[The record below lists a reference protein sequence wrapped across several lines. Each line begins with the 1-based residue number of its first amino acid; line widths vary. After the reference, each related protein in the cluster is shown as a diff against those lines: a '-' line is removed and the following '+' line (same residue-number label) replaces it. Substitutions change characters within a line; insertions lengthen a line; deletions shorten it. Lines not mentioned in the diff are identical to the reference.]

1 MRRSTLY
8 EKRMIPVK
16 QVVVLNENAQT
27 HVSQSNVRGG
37 PMHASTIDVS
47 GLERDLSAAIRGE
60 VRFDDGSRALYTSDA
75 SNYRQVPIGV
85 VIPRDADDVV
95 ETVAICH
102 RYGAPILARGG
113 GTSLAG
119 QCCNVAVVIDMSKYM
134 NNIVELNQD
143 VRQARVQPGIILDD
157 LRNAAEKHHLTF
169 GPDPATHNRCTLGGM
184 IGNNSCGVH
193 ALMAGKTADNIEELE
208 ILTYDGLRM
217 RVGKTSDEE
226 LERIIQVGGRRGE
239 IYAKLKA
246 LRDKYANLIRERYP
260 NIPRRVSGYNL
271 DELLPEN
278 GFNVARA
285 LVGSECTCVTVLE
298 ATTRLV
304 SSPPVRSLLVLGY
317 PDIYTGCDQIPE
329 LLKHKPIGLE
339 GFDDGLIDGMKKKGL
354 HPAEVALFPPGKGW
368 LLVEFGGQNKE
379 EAEQQ
384 AQAVIEQ
391 LKRKDNP
398 PSMKLFDD
406 PDQQQLV
413 WSVRE
418 SALGATALVPG
429 QKPTWPG
436 WEDSAVPPDKL
447 GNYLRDL
454 RKLLDRYQYH
464 CSFYGHFGQ
473 GCLHGRIDFDLET
486 HEGIA
491 KFRSFISEAADLVV
505 TYGGSLSGEHGDGQA
520 RAELTPKM
528 FGLELIEAFR
538 EFKSIWDPDWKMN
551 PGKMVNAYRIDENLR
566 LGTEYHPLPTKTHF
580 QFPDDEGSFAK
591 ATLRCVGVGK
601 CRRMEG
607 GTMCPSFM
615 ATREEADTTRGR
627 AHLLFEMLQGEGNLL
642 KDGWRNAHVK
652 EALDL
657 CLACKGCKGDCPVNV
672 DMATYKAEFLSHY
685 YDGKRRPITGYSMG
699 LIYWWSRLA
708 AYLPG
713 VVNFFTQT
721 PLLSNIAKAMGGV
734 APQRHMPAFAPQTF
748 KQWFRK
754 RKTRNAGCPQVILWP
769 DTFNNHFHPETAQA
783 AVEVLEAAGYQVT
796 VPEQSLCCGRPLYD
810 YGYLDLAK
818 KFLRNILATLHPQIE
833 AGIPLVGLEPSC
845 AAVFRDELKNLFPH
859 DEDAKRLASQTFLLS
874 EFLEKKAT
882 HYQLPKLQ
890 PELQRK
896 AIVHG
901 HCHHKAIMKMNDEQ
915 SVLEKLGLDFEMLD
929 SGCCGMAGAFGFEK
943 DHYDISIKV
952 GERILLPAV
961 RAADKRTLIIAN
973 GFSCR
978 EQIAQTTDRRA
989 MHLAQV
995 IQMAMHANQNA
1006 PLEAYPEA
1014 PYTFSN
1020 QERSKQSQAKLLPGL
1035 LLSAGVLLAGGALTW
1050 FWKKKKGRS

>member
-1 MRRSTLY
+1 
-8 EKRMIPVK
+8 MISVK
-16 QVVVLNENAQT
+16 PVVVFNENAQT

-37 PMHASTIDVS
+37 SMLASTIDVS
-47 GLERDLSAAIRGE
+47 GLERDLRAAGRGE
-60 VRFDDGSRALYTSDA
+60 VRFDDGSRALYTNDA

-85 VIPRDADDVV
+85 VLPKDAEDVV
-95 ETVAICH
+95 KTVETC
-102 RYGAPILARGG
+102 RGSGAPILARGG

-119 QCCNVAVVIDMSKYM
+119 QCCNVAVVIDMSRYM
-134 NNIVELNQD
+134 NSIIELNP
-143 VRQARVQPGIILDD
+143 VTKLARVQPGIILDD

-169 GPDPATHNRCTLGGM
+169 GPDPATHNHCTLGGM

-226 LERIIQVGGRRGE
+226 LERIIQAGGRCGE
-239 IYAKLKA
+239 IYAQLKA
-246 LRDKYANLIRERYP
+246 LRDTYADLIRERYP
-260 NIPRRVSGYNL
+260 KIPRRVSGYNL

-285 LVGSECTCVTVLE
+285 LVGSESTCVTVLE

-304 SSPPVRSLLVLGY
+304 DSPPVRSLLVLGY
-317 PDIYTGCDQIPE
+317 PDFYSGCDQIPD
-329 LLKHKPIGLE
+329 LLEHKPIGLE
-339 GFDDGLIDGMKKKGL
+339 GFDDGLIDDMRRKGL
-354 HPAEVALFPPGKGW
+354 HPSEVALFPPGRGW
-368 LLVEFGGQNKE
+368 LLVEFGSQNKQEADEQARGLME
-379 EAEQQ
+379 ELQHKE
-384 AQAVIEQ
+384 
-391 LKRKDNP
+391 NP
-398 PSMKLFDD
+398 PNMKLFDN

-447 GNYLRDL
+447 GNYLPDL
-454 RKLLDRYQYH
+454 RKLLDMYQYH

-505 TYGGSLSGEHGDGQA
+505 QYGGSLSGEHGDGQA

-566 LGTEYHPLPTKTHF
+566 LGTDYHPLPVQTHF
-580 QFPDDEGSFAK
+580 QFPDDEGSFAR

-627 AHLLFEMLQGEGNLL
+627 AHLLFEMLQGNPL
-642 KDGWRNAHVK
+642 KDGWRNTHVK

-685 YDGKRRPITGYSMG
+685 YKGKPRPVTGYSMG
-699 LIYWWSRLA
+699 LIYWWSRIA
-708 AYLPG
+708 ASMPG
-713 VVNFFTQT
+713 IVNFLTQT
-721 PLLSNIAKAMGGV
+721 PVLSRLAKAMAGV
-734 APQRHMPAFAPQTF
+734 AQERRMPAFAPQTF
-748 KQWFRK
+748 KQWFRE
-754 RKTRNAGCPQVILWP
+754 RGISNAGCPQVILWP

-783 AVEVLEAAGYQVT
+783 AVEVLEAAGYQVL
-796 VPEQSLCCGRPLYD
+796 VPAQSLCCGRPLYD
-810 YGYLDLAK
+810 YGFLDLAEK
-818 KFLRNILATLHPQIE
+818 LLRQILDTLRPQIR
-833 AGIPLVGLEPSC
+833 AGIPVVCLEPSC

-882 HYQLPKLQ
+882 QYQPPKLH
-890 PELQRK
+890 RK

-901 HCHHKAIMKMNDEQ
+901 HCHHEAIMKMRDEQ
-915 SVLEKLGLDFEMLD
+915 SVLEKVGLDFHMLD

-943 DHYDISIKV
+943 DHYDISIQV
-952 GERILLPAV
+952 GERVLLPAV
-961 RAADKRTLIIAN
+961 READKQTLIIAD

-989 MHLAQV
+989 LHLAQV
-995 IQMAMHANQNA
+995 LQMAMREGQGEASG
-1006 PLEAYPEA
+1006 AYPEA
-1014 PYTFSN
+1014 RYTASN
-1020 QERSKQSQAKLLPGL
+1020 AERSKQSQKKLLPVACIGAGL
-1035 LLSAGVLLAGGALTW
+1035 ALAGGVLAWL
-1050 FWKKKKGRS
+1050 WKKNR